1 MLASGL
7 EASLSS
13 YMSVHLW
20 KGKLNT
26 EKPLECV
33 KGSYI
38 PNIFFLPREPIKG
51 FHKHDS
57 FDYGEQLLRVE
68 TEEFYLFPYSAEGGH
83 HIGSGT

>member
-20 KGKLNT
+20 ERKLNI

-38 PNIFFLPREPIKG
+38 PNIFFLAREPIKG
-51 FHKHDS
+51 FHKHDG
-57 FDYGEQLLRVE
+57 FNYGEQLLRVE
-68 TEEFYLFPYSAEGGH
+68 TKGIYLFPYSAAGGH
-83 HIGSGT
+83 RIGSGT